1 MEFKSFSFG
10 QFQLISLVDL
20 FISLTF
26 MLKPSSYNINH
37 ILWWMN
43 SLALWA
49 HPLWGLGTIVHFV
62 GINN

>member
-26 MLKPSSYNINH
+26 MLKSLSYSINH
-37 ILWWMN
+37 ILWWTN
-43 SLALWA
+43 LSALWA
-49 HPLWGLGTIVHFV
+49 RPLWGLGAIVHFM
-62 GINN
+62 GIIN